1 MKYATFLY
9 SYNWF
14 DYINTYL
21 DGGMKIKTVISLIVI
36 IIMLFLARSMYSN
49 HNLEKIFNACVLG
62 KAKNFSV
69 EEAKK
74 ICTEKIK

>member
-1 MKYATFLY
+1 
-9 SYNWF
+9 
-14 DYINTYL
+14 
-21 DGGMKIKTVISLIVI
+21 MKIKTVISLIVI
-36 IIMLFLARSMYSN
+36 VIMLFLARSMYSN

-74 ICTEKIK
+74 VHDNTIAARDLLEVNILK

>member
-1 MKYATFLY
+1 
-9 SYNWF
+9 
-14 DYINTYL
+14 
-21 DGGMKIKTVISLIVI
+21 MKIKTVISLIVI
-36 IIMLFLARSMYSN
+36 IIMLLLARIMYSN

>member
-1 MKYATFLY
+1 
-9 SYNWF
+9 
-14 DYINTYL
+14 
-21 DGGMKIKTVISLIVI
+21 MKIKTVISLIVI

-74 ICTEKIK
+74 ICADKIK